1 LSIDAN
7 RQQLILSKRNRD
19 ISDTRFRETVVRTLS
34 DVKKAYWDL
43 VAVRVLV
50 DVQQRS
56 FDLARDL
63 VRINRARVEVGQA
76 PPLDLVSAQAEE
88 AQREEALTVAQ
99 VAARQG
105 EDRLRML
112 ILDPNSPAFWAAGID
127 PTDRPSLI
135 TSVPDVDAVI
145 GNAIR
150 NRLDLV
156 RARAELEMTKTNVR
170 FFRNQTLPDVR
181 FQVNFQSSGLGGTRL
196 IRTGGFP
203 GTVVGSDQVP
213 FAMAMA
219 QIFQAE
225 YPTWIVGVTFTY
237 PLGRGVEEAS
247 LARSRIEEQQARAR
261 LQSAELKAV
270 RQLRQSAW
278 QVEMNA
284 RRITTNRAGRALA
297 EQRLDSEQKRF
308 EVGMSTTFLVVQAQ
322 RDLAQASNNELSAA
336 LEYLKAVIE
345 FETLQEAGPAS
356 GSSSATTSITLS
368 GSTVTSTAAGSTAVI
383 R

>member
-1 LSIDAN
+1 
-7 RQQLILSKRNRD
+7 
-19 ISDTRFRETVVRTLS
+19 
-34 DVKKAYWDL
+34 
-43 VAVRVLV
+43 
-50 DVQQRS
+50 
-56 FDLARDL
+56 
-63 VRINRARVEVGQA
+63 
-76 PPLDLVSAQAEE
+76 
-88 AQREEALTVAQ
+88 
-99 VAARQG
+99 
-105 EDRLRML
+105 
-112 ILDPNSPAFWAAGID
+112 
-127 PTDRPSLI
+127 
-135 TSVPDVDAVI
+135 
-145 GNAIR
+145 
-150 NRLDLV
+150 
-156 RARAELEMTKTNVR
+156 VR

-203 GTVVGSDQVP
+203 GTVVGSEQVP